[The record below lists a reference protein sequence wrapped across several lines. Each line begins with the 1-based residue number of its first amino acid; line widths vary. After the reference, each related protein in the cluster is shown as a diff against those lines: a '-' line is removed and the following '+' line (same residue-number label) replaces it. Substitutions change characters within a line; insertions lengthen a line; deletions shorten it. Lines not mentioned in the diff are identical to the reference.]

1 MKYDTIVITGSNGA
15 TARELIYYFSKISNN
30 VVGVARGKKEEF
42 DKENVTV
49 LEADMCD
56 YNSVDT
62 ISKVIMERYQSIDV
76 WINCVGGFSM
86 GSSIE
91 NDTTNWKTMF
101 DINFLTCLHGSQ
113 AALMHMSKQGRGNI
127 INIGSQAA
135 IDGFPDAAP
144 YLVSKSSVHMLT
156 RLIALENT
164 HNNVTANAILPGII
178 DTEANRKAMPD
189 EDFSAWQTPIDIA
202 LSIERTIDSNE
213 SGLLVSVDK

>member
-1 MKYDTIVITGSNGA
+1 MKYNTIVITGSNGA

-30 VVGVARGKKEEF
+30 VVGIARCEKEEF
-42 DKENVTV
+42 DKENITV

-91 NDTTNWKTMF
+91 NDTTNWKTMY

-189 EDFSAWQTPIDIA
+189 EDFSTWQTPIDIA

>member
-30 VVGVARGKKEEF
+30 VVGTARREKEEF
-42 DKENVTV
+42 HKQNVTV

-62 ISKVIMERYQSIDV
+62 ISKVIMERYQSIEI

-113 AALMHMSKQGRGNI
+113 AAIMHMSKQGRGNI

-189 EDFSAWQTPIDIA
+189 EDFSTWQTPIDIA

>member
-30 VVGVARGKKEEF
+30 VVGIARGKKEEF
-42 DKENVTV
+42 DKENITV
-49 LEADMCD
+49 LEADMYD

-91 NDTTNWKTMF
+91 NDTTNWKTMY

-113 AALMHMSKQGRGNI
+113 AAIMHMSKQGRGNI

-189 EDFSAWQTPIDIA
+189 EDFSTWQTPIDIA
-202 LSIERTIDSNE
+202 LSIERTIDSNA

>member
-1 MKYDTIVITGSNGA
+1 
-15 TARELIYYFSKISNN
+15 
-30 VVGVARGKKEEF
+30 
-42 DKENVTV
+42 
-49 LEADMCD
+49 
-56 YNSVDT
+56 
-62 ISKVIMERYQSIDV
+62 MERYQSIDV

-164 HNNVTANAILPGII
+164 HNNITANAILPGII

-189 EDFSAWQTPIDIA
+189 EDFSTWQTPIDIA

>member
-30 VVGVARGKKEEF
+30 VVGIARGEKEEF
-42 DKENVTV
+42 DKENITV
-49 LEADMCD
+49 LEADMYD

-164 HNNVTANAILPGII
+164 DNNITANAILPGII

-189 EDFSAWQTPIDIA
+189 EDFSTWQTPIDIA